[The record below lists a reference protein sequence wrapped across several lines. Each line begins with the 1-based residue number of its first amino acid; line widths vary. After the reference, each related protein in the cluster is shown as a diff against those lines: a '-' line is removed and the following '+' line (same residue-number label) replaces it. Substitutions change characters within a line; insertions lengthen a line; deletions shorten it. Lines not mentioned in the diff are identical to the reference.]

1 MKKNKTLIYILVV
14 LVGLVIANVISSKL
28 YGRYDLTKD
37 KRYTLSDA
45 TNSIINNI
53 DSPLVIDVFL
63 EGEFPSEFR
72 LLQTETKQIIEE
84 FQLKTNNIKVNYINP
99 IEDESTREQ
108 IIDELTRS
116 GLEPYI
122 NTDNSTGKVTQEII
136 FPWAFPHSS
145 AAPAVS
151 SAGAPAPSSYSLC
164 WRACVKIS

>member
-63 EGEFPSEFR
+63 EGEFPTGTNGSWDLENW
-72 LLQTETKQIIEE
+72 ETDY
-84 FQLKTNNIKVNYINP
+84 LNYFPDGVPPSCNQGVKW
-99 IEDESTREQ
+99 RV
-108 IIDELTRS
+108 
-116 GLEPYI
+116 
-122 NTDNSTGKVTQEII
+122 DNGRIV
-136 FPWAFPHSS
+136 
-145 AAPAVS
+145 
-151 SAGAPAPSSYSLC
+151 
-164 WRACVKIS
+164 ISDHDGHE